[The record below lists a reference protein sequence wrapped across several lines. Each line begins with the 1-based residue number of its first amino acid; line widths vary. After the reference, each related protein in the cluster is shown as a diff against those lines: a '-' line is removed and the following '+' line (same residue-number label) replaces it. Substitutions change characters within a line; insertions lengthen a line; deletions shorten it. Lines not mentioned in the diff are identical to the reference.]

1 MFDDGAVDARRGY
14 VDSLCRGTVGVCA
27 ERGQDDGYGRAGDLG
42 AGAVDVGVG
51 YAVVDP
57 VLEVEV
63 DAVGRE
69 VEFRAP
75 EAAAAG
81 CGEGRFCG
89 EV

>member
-1 MFDDGAVDARRGY
+1 MGSLRVGA
-14 VDSLCRGTVGVCA
+14 VGVCA
-27 ERGQDDGYGRAGDLG
+27 ERGQEEGDGRAGDLG

-51 YAVVDP
+51 DGVLDP

-63 DAVGRE
+63 DAVGGD

-75 EAAAAG
+75 EAAAAD
-81 CGEGRFCG
+81 CGEGGLLCD